1 MNCLYQKPRGPGRPP
16 KVIRDYD
23 NLKQWRKDREEKRK
37 LDQLEIKRIRSNE
50 EFKNSWPGL
59 VLWELTDDQLVNEL
73 FSVEENSEKYT
84 NISKILES
92 RQIVANLIM
101 NDK

>member
-37 LDQLEIKRIRSNE
+37 LDQR
-50 EFKNSWPGL
+50 
-59 VLWELTDDQLVNEL
+59 
-73 FSVEENSEKYT
+73 
-84 NISKILES
+84 
-92 RQIVANLIM
+92 NL
-101 NDK
+101 KLRE